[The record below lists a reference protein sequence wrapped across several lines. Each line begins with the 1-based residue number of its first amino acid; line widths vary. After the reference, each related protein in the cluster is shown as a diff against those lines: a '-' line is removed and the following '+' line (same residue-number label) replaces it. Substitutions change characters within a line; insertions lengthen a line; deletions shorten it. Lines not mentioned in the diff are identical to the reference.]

1 MTVGNTKKSID
12 RKIGGKL
19 SFSLRYRNLCKF
31 IYPVAHPDSY
41 QVLLVFFMG
50 SGMEKDVSSRR
61 KEI

>member
-1 MTVGNTKKSID
+1 MTVCNTKKSTD

-19 SFSLRYRNLCKF
+19 SFSLRHRRLCKF

-41 QVLLVFFMG
+41 QVLLVLFMG
-50 SGMEKDVSSRR
+50 RGLEKDVSSRK